1 MITLYLRADT
11 EADMIAA
18 LPWARAIDPA
28 GDAVWTRSTESYALD
43 LVGAVVT
50 APGTYGDDHTVI
62 MAPTLDTRFHANL
75 RCTADLAAQVPANI
89 IIDAPATP
97 ARVWF

>member
-18 LPWARAIDPA
+18 LPWARAIAPA
-28 GDAVWTRSTESYALD
+28 GDGVWNRSTESYALD

-50 APGTYGDDHTVI
+50 APGVYGEDHAVI
-62 MAPTLDTRFHANL
+62 TQPTLDDRFHANL
-75 RCTADLAAQVPANI
+75 RCTAEIAAQVTANI